1 MEEKINLKT
10 ILDLYELEI
19 SKNVKNK
26 HKVYMFEKNKMQNIN
41 YIINILQNDKYN
53 GGLYNIFLIKEPKHR
68 IVMAQ
73 GITDKII
80 NHFVT
85 KYILEVKLTKYL
97 DMRNIATR
105 KNMGTDYG
113 IKLLKKYLELNKKY
127 NEFYILKLDI
137 SKYFYT
143 IDHEILKKLLKDKL
157 NENEYQILSNI
168 IDSTNKDYVNKK
180 IIDIKEKYLIKH
192 PNLKEEVDSLPLYY
206 YGKGLPI
213 GNMTSQFL
221 SIYYLYELDHY
232 IVNNLHI
239 KYYIRYMDDFILIHH
254 DKEILNNALKK
265 ISNILNNKYKLK
277 LNNKKTKI
285 INNKEGFS
293 FLGYTYKVIN
303 NKTIINVKKSS
314 YEKIKKRIKEIAYMY
329 KKGYISLEVSFA
341 SIMSFYYNKKYGSQ
355 MRIRRLINKY
365 FFERVRNEP

>member
-1 MEEKINLKT
+1 MKEKINLKT

-26 HKVYMFEKNKMQNIN
+26 YKVYMFEKNKMQNIN

-314 YEKIKKRIKEIAYMY
+314 YEKIKKRIKEIAYML
-329 KKGYISLEVSFA
+329 KKDILV
-341 SIMSFYYNKKYGSQ
+341 
-355 MRIRRLINKY
+355 
-365 FFERVRNEP
+365 